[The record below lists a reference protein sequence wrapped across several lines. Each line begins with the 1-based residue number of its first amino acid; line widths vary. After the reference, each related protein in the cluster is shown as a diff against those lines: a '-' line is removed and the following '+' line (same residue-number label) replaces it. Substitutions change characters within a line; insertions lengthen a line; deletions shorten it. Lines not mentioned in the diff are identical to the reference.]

1 MRTVATFDS
10 REFNLIEH
18 RGYFINEGCFGDDLG
33 RWLIARLR
41 ATGIKADPE
50 PGAED
55 FGWYVNYTIGNER
68 FCAVI
73 GNVGG
78 EFWFVAVERV
88 AGFLSSVFGGRR
100 RNIPESGVMRLHEIL
115 SAAPEVSNLKW
126 HHWDAFRRGGA
137 TAFDDG
143 AAIPSAP

>member
-18 RGYFINEGCFGDDLG
+18 RDYFINEGCFGDDLG

-41 ATGIKADPE
+41 ATGIQADPE
-50 PGAED
+50 PRAED

-100 RNIPESGVMRLHEIL
+100 RNVPESGVMRLHEIL
-115 SAAPEVSNLKW
+115 SAAPEVRNLKW